1 MKQCKTTMSLASS
14 TAQISQPKHPTLDVR
29 TLNLLQAPI
38 IPLLLRMAWPNMLI
52 MLAQASTG
60 LIETWWIAK
69 LGTQSLAGMA
79 LVFPVV
85 MLLTMISAG
94 SLGGGISSA
103 VARALGGGRQEE
115 ADGLVLH
122 AIVINIVTSIVFS
135 LVFLL
140 FGKPIYSAMGGQD
153 ESLQAALTYSN
164 VIFAGNIFLWMMNG
178 LASVIRGT
186 GNMLFPAAV
195 TCIGTLLLIPLSPLL
210 IFGFGP
216 IPAFGITGG
225 GIALIIFYFFGS
237 LAMFGYILSGRNA
250 ARFRWVRLRWAY
262 LSSILHIGAL
272 SAINTLLTTGIMV
285 GATSLIASIAD
296 FNAVAGFGTGARL
309 EYLLIPL
316 VFGIGAPLVALVGT
330 NIGAGQHERALSIAL
345 TGGAFAF
352 VVTEIIG
359 IMAAIWPEQ
368 WLRLFSAEA
377 DMIAVG
383 SAYLRTVGPFYGFFG
398 LGLALYFACQGVGR
412 MFWPILSGVIR
423 LVVALGGG
431 WYGLHLT
438 GTSDG
443 IFGALAAAMVFY
455 GAIIATAVRFGAWFR

>member
-1 MKQCKTTMSLASS
+1 MSLA
-14 TAQISQPKHPTLDVR
+14 THTTQISQPKHPSLDAR
-29 TLNLLQAPI
+29 TLNLLQAPVV
-38 IPLLLRMAWPNMLI
+38 PLLLKMAWPNMLI

-122 AIVINIVTSIVFS
+122 AIVINIVISVVFS
-135 LVFLL
+135 LVFLI
-140 FGKPIYSAMGGQD
+140 FGEPIYSAMGGQD

-164 VIFAGNIFLWMMNG
+164 VIFAGNIFLWLMNG

-186 GNMLFPAAV
+186 GNMLFPATI

-225 GIALIIFYFFGS
+225 GIALLIFYFFGS

-250 ARFRWVRLRWAY
+250 ARFRWVRLRWTY

-316 VFGIGAPLVALVGT
+316 IFGIGAPLVALVGT

-423 LVVALGGG
+423 LVVSLGGG
-431 WYGLHLT
+431 WYGLHIT

-443 IFGALAAAMVFY
+443 IFGALATAMVLY
-455 GAIIATAVRFGAWFR
+455 GALIATAVRFGTWFR